1 MQQMRSRVCTQK
13 MTDCPNLQL
22 SCILKTPVKEVL
34 RTNHLTSLHA
44 THTNKQT
51 QQSSWFFGSHYKT
64 TSFVGNGRIPVL
76 RVSDIGEFPNL
87 KEQVGHIRKHLRG
100 DMKPPKRFHQSGNP
114 PLNSERN
121 KDVTDKSF
129 TSKMAKFVVL
139 DGHFTKFSWVLNKN
153 IATSPCVPLLH
164 LTPFESSSPSSS
176 WPTNPICA
184 ASLTEKCFQYFFSW
198 LSAIAPRPRVALQLP
213 PFRCWCRVLQG
224 LDQGWKKPARDAKSP
239 NSRKRLVLEM
249 TLQQKIL
256 IHVWFRWWWAK
267 DGVSYY
273 RLPRKDCNRTWWD
286 KSERKRYELS
296 LITWFSIWWLEKNF
310 VNHMAWS
317 FGIRL

>member
-1 MQQMRSRVCTQK
+1 
-13 MTDCPNLQL
+13 
-22 SCILKTPVKEVL
+22 
-34 RTNHLTSLHA
+34 
-44 THTNKQT
+44 
-51 QQSSWFFGSHYKT
+51 
-64 TSFVGNGRIPVL
+64 
-76 RVSDIGEFPNL
+76 
-87 KEQVGHIRKHLRG
+87 
-100 DMKPPKRFHQSGNP
+100 
-114 PLNSERN
+114 
-121 KDVTDKSF
+121 
-129 TSKMAKFVVL
+129 MAKFVSL
-139 DGHFTKFSWVLNKN
+139 HGHFTKFSWVLNKN
-153 IATSPCVPLLH
+153 ITTSPCVPLVR

-176 WPTNPICA
+176 WPTNPICV

-213 PFRCWCRVLQG
+213 PFRCRVLHQVAG
-224 LDQGWKKPARDAKSP
+224 LDEISRDARDAKSP

-296 LITWFSIWWLEKNF
+296 LIAWFSIWWLEKTLSTIWHEVLELGCKKICNEIWMWNNAF
-310 VNHMAWS
+310 LCCHWNIFYQSLYGKKVVEGEPAKVVVVNQSSVQSLASSWS
-317 FGIRL
+317 ASSPYWPGIHWEMWCILCCK